1 MTSPLGRLPKALAVT
16 AATAIVLGGCVFYPL
31 TTMEYDPECN
41 AIQKHMSLTSTQVEA
56 FIGCHDRGCVELLA
70 LAGVIS
76 ATSFVISGSIAVV
89 GDVVYWLEARQQC
102 RKSRD
107 ENGD

>member
-1 MTSPLGRLPKALAVT
+1 MTSPIERWPKALALIAVT
-16 AATAIVLGGCVFYPL
+16 SVVLGGCVFYPL

-70 LAGVIS
+70 LAGVVS

-89 GDVVYWLEARQQC
+89 RDVVYWLEARQQC
-102 RKSRD
+102 RKSSD
-107 ENGD
+107 ENGN